1 LLYKPAHE
9 AVLPY
14 LVAFQC
20 EFALRTILAEP
31 ESQFNLISKPNMLDE
46 FAKLMRNHLKNDPT
60 IPAAAVPLQYMRK
73 ALRRFE
79 GMTSEEVTRLGVEIA
94 VLGTKGL
101 SINDTRKIY
110 SIDSLGG
117 EYGTVETIIGT
128 TIHPVWSVDRQEW
141 VPVAELAEGEH
152 PHEHCSYTQLYFQEH
167 QSPPHSFRLLES
179 FSRTMPCLM

>member
-1 LLYKPAHE
+1 
-9 AVLPY
+9 
-14 LVAFQC
+14 
-20 EFALRTILAEP
+20 
-31 ESQFNLISKPNMLDE
+31 MLDE

-101 SINDTRKIY
+101 SINDTKKIY

-117 EYGTVETIIGT
+117 EYGTVETITGT

-141 VPVAELAEGEH
+141 VPLAE
-152 PHEHCSYTQLYFQEH
+152 
-167 QSPPHSFRLLES
+167 
-179 FSRTMPCLM
+179 